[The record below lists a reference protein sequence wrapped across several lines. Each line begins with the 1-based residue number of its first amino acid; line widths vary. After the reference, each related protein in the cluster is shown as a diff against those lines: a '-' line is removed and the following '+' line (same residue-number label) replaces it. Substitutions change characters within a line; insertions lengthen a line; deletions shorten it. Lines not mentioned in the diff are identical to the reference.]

1 MKLKT
6 IVLSSLALILS
17 LSLFACASKKEGAS
31 VLENI
36 KSRGKLVVA
45 TCPNYAPFEFQTLVD
60 GKNKVVG
67 ADIELA
73 QAIADEIG
81 VDLELSSMSFDNV
94 LSSLQS
100 GRSDLALASLS
111 VTEERQKVFDF
122 SEPYYET
129 QNSILIKQKEQENY
143 HQFSDF
149 AGKKIAVLKGSIQEG
164 LAKQQLKE
172 AQVTP
177 LPATGEAVNE
187 LKAGK
192 VDAVYMEGPVAAG
205 FVAQNKDL
213 AQAQV
218 QLPASDGAS
227 LAIALKKEEQDLKA
241 VVDKVVRRVKAK
253 GDYDKYIQKSIQLT
267 AVSE

>member
-6 IVLSSLALILS
+6 ILLSSLALILS
-17 LSLFACASKKEGAS
+17 LALCACASKREGES
-31 VLENI
+31 TLETI
-36 KSRGKLVVA
+36 KRRGKLVVA

-73 QAIADEIG
+73 QALADELG
-81 VDLELSSMSFDNV
+81 VQLELSSMSFDNV
-94 LSSLQS
+94 LSSVQS

-129 QNSILIKQKEQENY
+129 QNSILIKEKSRANY
-143 HQFSDF
+143 SSIKDF
-149 AGKKIAVLKGSIQEG
+149 AGKKVAVLKGSIQEG
-164 LAKQQLKE
+164 LAKDQLSQ
-172 AQVTP
+172 ANIIS

-187 LKAGK
+187 LKTGK

-213 AQAQV
+213 AQAQL

-227 LAIALKKEEQDLKA
+227 LAIAFKKKQEDLKT
-241 VVDKVVRRVKAK
+241 VVNRVVRRVQAK
-253 GDYDKYIQKSIQLT
+253 DDYNKYIQKSIQLT
-267 AVSE
+267 AQP